1 MPVAR
6 RAVQWTLAGMLAVSL
21 PACVVAAAGAGAGGA
36 IHFSGHTA
44 EAIVDRSLTS
54 MESAAEGVLR
64 AEEVE
69 ISASHSEE
77 KGAKRTYEG
86 KKGDLDVTVTIER
99 EGDAKS
105 KVRVTARRSLV
116 SWDDEYAKELLAKII
131 A

>member
-1 MPVAR
+1 MPVGML
-6 RAVQWTLAGMLAVSL
+6 VQWTLAGVLAVGL
-21 PACVVAAAGAGAGGA
+21 PACVVAAAGAGAGSA

-44 EAIVDRSLTS
+44 EAIVEQPLPN
-54 MESAAEGVLR
+54 MESAAERVLR
-64 AEEVE
+64 AEEIE
-69 ISASHSEE
+69 ISESRSED

-99 EGDAKS
+99 EGEAGS

-116 SWDDEYAKELLAKII
+116 SWDDEYAKQLLAKII